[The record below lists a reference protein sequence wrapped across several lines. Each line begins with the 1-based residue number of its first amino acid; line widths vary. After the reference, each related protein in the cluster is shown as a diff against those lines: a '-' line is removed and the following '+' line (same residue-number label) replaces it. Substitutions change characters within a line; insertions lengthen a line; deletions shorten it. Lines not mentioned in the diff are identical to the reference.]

1 MTPQGMFLESTQ
13 LELLHAIRR
22 WELSTDPETSLIAEA
37 SLGVLLERD
46 ILFRQWLVLPGSS
59 FLTPGSLSPVCKR
72 FVEQLLSLPDSL
84 APGVSQA
91 MHQAIQNRLL
101 RNGFASEVGKAK
113 QEMLYHLAYGLSHEI
128 NNPLANISTRAQLL
142 VSMAK
147 TEKEKQFLG
156 QIIAQ
161 SQRAFEML
169 GDMMQCAKQPCVQ
182 PKWFDPATLLKSTV
196 ESFMHVAHE
205 TIQWHIQ
212 IPEQPPLLYS
222 DPDLVATILDILIQN
237 SLDAVGGRGTIVV
250 SLLSNGSHCE
260 FKIQDTGHGLSV
272 EARRHAMDP
281 FYSGRDAGRG
291 IGLGLC
297 KANHF
302 AQALNG
308 QLSIAGPLNAGC
320 LAILSLPLSPTP
332 NSHF

>member
-1 MTPQGMFLESTQ
+1 MFLESTQ

-22 WELSTDPETSLIAEA
+22 WELSTDPETLLIAET
-37 SLGVLLERD
+37 SLAALLESD
-46 ILFRQWLVLPGSS
+46 VHFRQWLILPGSS

-72 FVEQLLSLPDSL
+72 LNDQLLILPESL
-84 APGVSQA
+84 APGIYQA

-101 RNGFASEVGKAK
+101 RNGFASEVAKAK
-113 QEMLYHLAYGLSHEI
+113 RDMLYHLAYGLSHEI
-128 NNPLANISTRAQLL
+128 NNPLANISTRSQLL
-142 VSMAK
+142 LSMAK

-156 QIIAQ
+156 QIISQ

-169 GDMMQCAKQPCVQ
+169 GDLMQCAKQPRLQ
-182 PKWFDPATLLKSTV
+182 PEWFDPAVLLKTTV
-196 ESFMHVAHE
+196 ESLMHFAQQ

-222 DPDLVATILDILIQN
+222 DRDLVATILDILIQN
-237 SLDAVGGRGTIVV
+237 SLDAVGSRGTIAV
-250 SLLSNGSHCE
+250 SLLCQGSHCE
-260 FKIQDTGHGLSV
+260 FKVQDTGHGLSV

-302 AQALNG
+302 AQALDG
-308 QLSIAGPLNAGC
+308 QLSIASPLNAGC
-320 LAILSLPLSPTP
+320 LATLSLPLSPAP
-332 NSHF
+332 RRHSAGL

>member
-1 MTPQGMFLESTQ
+1 MFLESTQ

-22 WELSTDPETSLIAEA
+22 WELSADSETLLIAEK
-37 SLGVLLERD
+37 SLAVLLERD
-46 ILFRQWLVLPGSS
+46 VHFRQWLVLPGCSVPT
-59 FLTPGSLSPVCKR
+59 LGSLSPVCKR
-72 FVEQLLSLPDSL
+72 LNEQLLSLPDGL

-101 RNGFASEVGKAK
+101 RKAFASEVAKAK
-113 QEMLYHLAYGLSHEI
+113 REMLYHLAYGLSHEI

-142 VSMAK
+142 ISMAK

-169 GDMMQCAKQPCVQ
+169 GDLMQCAKQPRLQ
-182 PKWFDPATLLKSTV
+182 LEWFDPAILLKSTI
-196 ESFMHVAHE
+196 ESLMHVSQK
-205 TIQWHIQ
+205 TIEWHIE
-212 IPEQPPLLYS
+212 IPEQPPLLCS
-222 DPDLVATILDILIQN
+222 DRDLVATILDILIQN
-237 SLDAVGGRGTIVV
+237 SLDALGGRGTIAV

-302 AQALNG
+302 AQALDG

-320 LAILSLPLSPTP
+320 LATLSLPLSPAP
-332 NSHF
+332 YGHF